1 MKIIRCIIYNARNG
15 REIRYMD
22 FPNIEYA
29 DAEGEAK
36 RYGEES
42 RKHNPRNIDFDLVDL
57 DIPIDDVYRMSTIP
71 KIKSNE

>member
-1 MKIIRCIIYNARNG
+1 MKIIRCIIYNAWNG
-15 REIRYMD
+15 QEIRYMD

-42 RKHNPRNIDFDLVDL
+42 CKRNPRNIDFDLSDL
-57 DIPIDDVYRMSTIP
+57 DIPIDDVYRMSTIQ
-71 KIKSNE
+71 KTKSSE

>member
-1 MKIIRCIIYNARNG
+1 MKIIRCSIYNARNG

-29 DAEGEAK
+29 DAEGAAK

-42 RKHNPRNIDFDLVDL
+42 RKRNPRDIDFDLVDL

-71 KIKSNE
+71 KTKSSE

>member
-1 MKIIRCIIYNARNG
+1 MKIIRCIIYNAWNG

-29 DAEGEAK
+29 DAEGVAK
-36 RYGEES
+36 HYGEES
-42 RKHNPRNIDFDLVDL
+42 RKRNPRDIDFDLVDL

-71 KIKSNE
+71 KIKPNE